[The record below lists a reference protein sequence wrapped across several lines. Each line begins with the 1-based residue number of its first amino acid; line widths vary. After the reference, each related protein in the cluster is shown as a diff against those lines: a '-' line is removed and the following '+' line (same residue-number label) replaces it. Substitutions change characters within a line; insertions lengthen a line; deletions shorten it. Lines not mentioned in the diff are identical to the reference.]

1 MQVIIRAYETED
13 LEQMIDIWNEVVEA
27 GDAYPQTS
35 GMSMLEAAAFFAEQ
49 TYSAVA
55 QNKVTGQILGL
66 YILHPNNIGRCGHIG
81 NASYAVRRDVRG
93 GGIGTRLVEDSLI
106 KAKELGFS
114 LMQFNAVV
122 KKNKSAIYLYE
133 KLGFVKLGEIPK
145 GFRLKDDTY
154 EDIILYYKK
163 L

>member
-1 MQVIIRAYETED
+1 MKVIIRAYETDD
-13 LEQMIDIWNEVVEA
+13 LEQMIEIWNEVVAE
-27 GDAYPQTS
+27 GVAYPQTK
-35 GMSMLEAAAFFAEQ
+35 GMGMLEAAAFFAQQ

-55 QNKVTGQILGL
+55 QKENSDEILGL

-81 NASYAVRRDVRG
+81 NASYAVRDDARG
-93 GGIGTRLVEDSLI
+93 QGIGTLLVQHSLS
-106 KAKELGFS
+106 KAKEVGFS

-122 KKNKSAIYLYE
+122 KTNKSAIHLYE

-145 GFRLKDDTY
+145 GFRLKDDNY